1 MNRWLKRSLLA
12 VGTLLTIGSV
22 ALPIGTHLADQKMQR
37 SVPLPDLVAVPW
49 REDNAAVER
58 GRYLY
63 ASRGCGDCHG
73 LDGAGRDVINDGKG
87 MLVHAPNITR
97 GRGGVVADYTAL
109 DWTRTI
115 RHGVKPG
122 GQPVLVM
129 PSEDYNRLTDDD
141 LASLVAHIRQLP
153 RATGSGARIE
163 FPLPVKVAYAVGAM
177 RDAAEKIDH
186 RLPPARPVPEAVK
199 PEHGAYV
206 ANACIGCHG
215 AQLAGGKIGGAPPD
229 WPAAAN
235 LTPGA
240 NSALAHY
247 PDGAAMA
254 AMFRTGKRPDGSA
267 VSAVMPF
274 QALGAMSDTDIQ
286 ALFLHLKTLP
296 ARPLGG

>member
-12 VGTLLTIGSV
+12 AGTLLALGSV
-22 ALPIGTHLADQKMQR
+22 AVPITAHLADQKMQR
-37 SVPLPDLVAVPW
+37 VVPVPDLLPVPY
-49 REDNAAVER
+49 RDDAAGVER

-63 ASRGCGDCHG
+63 VSRGCGDCHG
-73 LDGAGRDVINDGKG
+73 LDGAGREVINDGQG
-87 MLVHAPNITR
+87 MRVQAPNITR
-97 GRGGVVADYTAL
+97 GRGSVVAAYSAL

-122 GQPVLVM
+122 GRPVIIM
-129 PSEDYNRLTDDD
+129 PSEDYNRLTDAD
-141 LASLVAHIRQLP
+141 LASLVAYVRQLP
-153 RATGSGARIE
+153 PVAGADARIE
-163 FPLPVKVAYAVGAM
+163 FPLPVKVAYAVGAL

-186 RLPPARPVPEAVK
+186 RVPPAQPVPEGVTA
-199 PEHGAYV
+199 EHGAYV

-215 AQLAGGKIGGAPPD
+215 AGLTGGKIGGAPPD

-240 NSALAHY
+240 EGVMARYA
-247 PDGAAMA
+247 DGAAMA
-254 AMFRTGKRPDGSA
+254 AMFRSGKRPDGSP
-267 VSAVMPF
+267 VSRVMPF

>member
-12 VGTLLTIGSV
+12 AGTLLALGSV
-22 ALPIGTHLADQKMQR
+22 AVPITAHLADQKMQR
-37 SVPLPDLVAVPW
+37 VVPVPDLLPVPY
-49 REDNAAVER
+49 RDDAAGVER

-63 ASRGCGDCHG
+63 VSRGCGDCHG
-73 LDGAGRDVINDGKG
+73 LDGAGREVINDGQG
-87 MLVHAPNITR
+87 MRVQAPNITR
-97 GRGGVVADYTAL
+97 GRSSVVAAYSAL

-122 GQPVLVM
+122 GRPVIIM
-129 PSEDYNRLTDDD
+129 PSEDYNRLTDAD
-141 LASLVAHIRQLP
+141 LASLVAYVRQLP
-153 RATGSGARIE
+153 PVAGADARIE
-163 FPLPVKVAYAVGAM
+163 FPLPVKVAYAVGAL

-186 RLPPARPVPEAVK
+186 RVPPAQPVPEGVTA
-199 PEHGAYV
+199 EHGAYV

-215 AQLAGGKIGGAPPD
+215 AGLTGGQIGGAPPD

-240 NSALAHY
+240 EGVMARYA
-247 PDGAAMA
+247 DGAAMA
-254 AMFRTGKRPDGSA
+254 AMFRSGKRPDGSP
-267 VSAVMPF
+267 VSRVMPF